1 MPLCT
6 VATGPGT
13 LEQYSSEERRKNYE
27 MASVDTFHK
36 RLRDEIAA
44 VEKEIQSHS
53 QQVERLGKRLEG
65 LTRADELFD
74 SDETAIAELLQASM
88 TNGSSATRE
97 LATAPATTVQRAA
110 TRPQPTG
117 AQPQP
122 GRSTQVSQGKTR
134 PAQTVTRAGDQ
145 NGGLTRVDMIAA
157 VLRRHPRRT
166 VRELIALLN
175 QEYHWKTTENAVTR
189 NLYTRRD
196 KFVHTPPDRSSNRP
210 VTWSSK

>member
-1 MPLCT
+1 M

-13 LEQYSSEERRKNYE
+13 LEQYSCEERRKNYE
-27 MASVDTFHK
+27 MASVDAFHK

-44 VEKEIQSHS
+44 VEKAIQSHN
-53 QQVERLGKRLEG
+53 QQVETLGKRLEV

-74 SDETAIAELLQASM
+74 SDQTAIAELLQAST
-88 TNGSSATRE
+88 TNGSGTTRE
-97 LATAPATTVQRAA
+97 LATAQTATMQRAA
-110 TRPQPTG
+110 ARPQPTG
-117 AQPQP
+117 AQKPP
-122 GRSTQVSQGKTR
+122 GGSTQVSQGKTR

-145 NGGLTRVDMIAA
+145 SGGLTRVDMIAA

-175 QEYHWKTTENAVTR
+175 KEYRWQTNESAVTR

-196 KFVHTPPDRSSNRP
+196 KFVHTPPDRSNNRP